1 MQPVNRPFLPYLT
14 LFLAVVFWGMSVVGT
29 KIALADFSAFAL
41 VFLRF
46 ALASLFFI
54 ALMVKRGLPSFS
66 PKDHLKLFVLS
77 LFQPWLYF
85 ICETFGVQMT
95 TASKASLIIA
105 NIPVV
110 VLILSIL
117 ILRQKSSFV
126 SITGIICSMLGVF
139 LLISG
144 DYDLNWRQATVNT
157 GDFLLLGAVLS
168 AAVYILIVN
177 RLGTAFSPVDITAMQ
192 VIYGMIFFAPEFIWT
207 FSDTDWQSISSSALT
222 ALLGLVLFATIGAFL
237 CYNYSLSRINI
248 NKAAIVLNGVPLVT
262 VLGAWFLLDE
272 VLSPLQ
278 LLGGLIVIIGVTL
291 TNSAKGQLK
300 N

>member
-1 MQPVNRPFLPYLT
+1 
-14 LFLAVVFWGMSVVGT
+14 
-29 KIALADFSAFAL
+29 
-41 VFLRF
+41 
-46 ALASLFFI
+46 
-54 ALMVKRGLPSFS
+54 
-66 PKDHLKLFVLS
+66 
-77 LFQPWLYF
+77 
-85 ICETFGVQMT
+85 
-95 TASKASLIIA
+95 
-105 NIPVV
+105 
-110 VLILSIL
+110 
-117 ILRQKSSFV
+117 
-126 SITGIICSMLGVF
+126 
-139 LLISG
+139 
-144 DYDLNWRQATVNT
+144 
-157 GDFLLLGAVLS
+157 
-168 AAVYILIVN
+168 
-177 RLGTAFSPVDITAMQ
+177 